1 MAPTSAAPGLE
12 RDAAAIERPPFLT
25 VGTIVWLSSE
35 LMFFAALFA
44 AMFTLKGETDGPW
57 PPEGV
62 HLNVAL
68 AATLTTLLVISSGTQ
83 HLAAN
88 AVERGDLAGLR
99 RWMTLTIVL
108 GTVFI
113 AGQAYEWSELG
124 FSISSHPFGSAF
136 YTLTGFHGLHVIGGI
151 LALAVVLGRS
161 SQRAFAVNGRTS
173 VEMVTAYW
181 HFVDVV
187 WIAVFA
193 ALYLLS

>member
-1 MAPTSAAPGLE
+1 MATTPAASIE
-12 RDAAAIERPPFLT
+12 RDAAGIERPSFLT

-44 AMFTLKGETDGPW
+44 AMYTLRGETEGPW
-57 PPEGV
+57 PPEGA
-62 HLNVAL
+62 HLNVGR
-68 AATLTTLLVISSGTQ
+68 AAVLTAILVASSGTQ
-83 HLAAN
+83 HLAAK
-88 AVERGDLAGLR
+88 AAEHEDAPGVR
-99 RWMTLTIVL
+99 RWMGITIALAV
-108 GTVFI
+108 VFV
-113 AGQAYEWSELG
+113 AGQAYEWSELD

-151 LALAVVLGRS
+151 VALAVVAGRTG
-161 SQRAFAVNGRTS
+161 QRAFRVNGRSS

>member
-1 MAPTSAAPGLE
+1 VASSSAASIE
-12 RDAAAIERPPFLT
+12 RDAAAIERPSFLT

-44 AMFTLKGETDGPW
+44 AMYTLRGETDGPW

-62 HLNVAL
+62 HLNVGL
-68 AATLTTLLVISSGTQ
+68 AAALTALLVASSGTQ
-83 HLAAN
+83 HLAAK
-88 AVERGDLAGLR
+88 AVEHGDLAGLR
-99 RWMTLTIVL
+99 RWMGLTIALAV
-108 GTVFI
+108 VFV

-151 LALAVVLGRS
+151 IALAVVLGRS
-161 SQRAFAVNGRTS
+161 SQRAFEVNGRTS